1 MSTLDIS
8 LNSDESIRDFY
19 SKVFIASYLKSI
31 SHDSIND
38 KDLETAAN
46 QAQRIAEVA
55 TRLRASSDTLN
66 V

>member
-1 MSTLDIS
+1 MSALDIS

-19 SKVFIASYLKSI
+19 SKVFVASYLKSI
-31 SHDSIND
+31 SHDSISD

-55 TRLRASSDTLN
+55 TRLRVSVNTIDI
-66 V
+66 